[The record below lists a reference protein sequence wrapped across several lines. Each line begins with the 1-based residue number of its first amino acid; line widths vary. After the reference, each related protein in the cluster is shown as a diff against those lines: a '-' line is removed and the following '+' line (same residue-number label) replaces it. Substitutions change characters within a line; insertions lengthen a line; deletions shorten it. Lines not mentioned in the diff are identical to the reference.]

1 MKHAPIALPD
11 PATARIERLE
21 RQLVRERKARLAAEV
36 IAEDGLRALY
46 ESKRYLALLQR
57 ITERANKADTLV
69 EALSFTLGEICAEL
83 GWDFGNAYLVRS
95 MQEAVPCNCWH
106 VANPEHLMPFVEA
119 SRELSFARGVGLP
132 GRVLAEP
139 RPWWIEDVRTDTNFQ
154 RHDVAIDCRVV
165 AGCAFPV
172 MAGSEVVAIYE
183 FFSRK
188 GIEAEPA
195 VVETIAQIGIQ
206 LGRVAE
212 REQAREALMRD
223 ALHDP
228 LTTLPN
234 RVLLHERASSAF
246 SRLPRNAKGLAVLV
260 IDLDGFKAVNDKLGH
275 HAGDCLLVA
284 TAARLRDAIDEC
296 VGGESVVRGPTET
309 PAGTRNGIARP
320 QATLARTGGDE
331 FVVLMENLR
340 DDRLPQTVAAQLH
353 AELDLPFSV
362 GRDEVTI
369 GASIGIAHSNPHYR
383 DYDEVQRDADL
394 AMYQAKA
401 SGRGKTVTFNHALGT
416 AVRMR
421 MALERDLRE
430 AIRDNQF
437 VLHYQAII
445 DLASG
450 GIEGFEALVR
460 WNHPW
465 RGLVPPGDF
474 IPTAE
479 ATGLIMFIGDWVL
492 REACRAIARLH
503 AQLGGTRQDNSGRLD
518 NRGTPGADLPFV
530 AVNIAPQ
537 QFLLPDFVPYLR
549 GVIME
554 TGVPPSCLK
563 LEVTEGVA
571 VLDAERTRRVLENCR
586 EIGIRVGLDD
596 FGTGYSSLSYLHS
609 LPFDSI
615 KIDRAFVAALDKP
628 KSRKIV
634 RTILDLA
641 GNLDLTV
648 VAEGIETAD
657 QQAALTAMGCGMGQ
671 GFLLSVPL
679 IEAEAFDLVHASGPV
694 TTDRPPS
701 S

>member
-1 MKHAPIALPD
+1 MPALALSGWRSVLRHKVACFPPAKMTGRQAAMKGVIFNLLEDVVTAAHGAQAWPDLVDAAGVDGVYTSLGSYPDAEILALVDTAAAIQGQSPATVLRWFGRGALPLLALRFPEFFVRHHTARSFIATANDIIHPEVRKLYAGARCPHFHFTDADDGRLLIGYQSPRRIGVGRTSGLHDAGRSAVPPCGSLAGMKTAPIALPD
-11 PATARIERLE
+11 PATGRIERLE
-21 RQLVRERKARLAAEV
+21 RQLLRERKARLAAEA

-57 ITERANKADTLV
+57 ITERANKADTLT

-212 REQAREALMRD
+212 REQAREALLRD

-234 RVLLHERASSAF
+234 RILLHERASSAF

-284 TAARLRDAIDEC
+284 AAARLRDAIDEC
-296 VGGESVVRGPTET
+296 VGGESVVRGPTEA
-309 PAGTRNGIARP
+309 PAGTRNGI
-320 QATLARTGGDE
+320 
-331 FVVLMENLR
+331 
-340 DDRLPQTVAAQLH
+340 
-353 AELDLPFSV
+353 
-362 GRDEVTI
+362 
-369 GASIGIAHSNPHYR
+369 
-383 DYDEVQRDADL
+383 
-394 AMYQAKA
+394 
-401 SGRGKTVTFNHALGT
+401 
-416 AVRMR
+416 
-421 MALERDLRE
+421 
-430 AIRDNQF
+430 DN
-437 VLHYQAII
+437 
-445 DLASG
+445 
-450 GIEGFEALVR
+450 
-460 WNHPW
+460 
-465 RGLVPPGDF
+465 
-474 IPTAE
+474 T
-479 ATGLIMFIGDWVL
+479 
-492 REACRAIARLH
+492 
-503 AQLGGTRQDNSGRLD
+503 
-518 NRGTPGADLPFV
+518 GTPGADLPFV
-530 AVNIAPQ
+530 SVNIAPQ

-571 VLDAERTRRVLENCR
+571 VLDAERFSAERAADRSR
-586 EIGIRVGLDD
+586 
-596 FGTGYSSLSYLHS
+596 SL
-609 LPFDSI
+609 
-615 KIDRAFVAALDKP
+615 
-628 KSRKIV
+628 
-634 RTILDLA
+634 
-641 GNLDLTV
+641 
-648 VAEGIETAD
+648 
-657 QQAALTAMGCGMGQ
+657 
-671 GFLLSVPL
+671 
-679 IEAEAFDLVHASGPV
+679 
-694 TTDRPPS
+694 
-701 S
+701 